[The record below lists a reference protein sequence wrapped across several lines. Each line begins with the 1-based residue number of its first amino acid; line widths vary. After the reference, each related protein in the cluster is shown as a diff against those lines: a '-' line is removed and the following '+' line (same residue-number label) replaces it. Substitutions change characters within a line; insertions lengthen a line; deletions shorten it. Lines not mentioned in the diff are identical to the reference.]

1 MSDPAD
7 EQPPSIAVAIGHFVR
22 KFRAENHVSRDALAN
37 GGSALGMTWGPT
49 SIENIEAGR
58 FAPTLPTLFALCA
71 AMSAASW
78 RTDWGERITLPDL
91 FADVERVTI
100 AEDFAVSKGRL
111 LSFMGFDS
119 PEVLLTVGDIASE
132 YVRMLDAQVRR
143 STPSLAERR
152 AAKKLGIDP
161 DVLRDT
167 AWHLWSDTLEGIV
180 SKSVGPDA
188 SPQARGHETRFR
200 VAELREYLNE
210 RNADG

>member
-1 MSDPAD
+1 MPDASE
-7 EQPPSIAVAIGHFVR
+7 EQPPSIAVAIGRFVR
-22 KFRAENHVSRDALAN
+22 KFRAENHISRDALAN

-71 AMSAASW
+71 ALSAASW
-78 RTDWGERITLPDL
+78 RTDRHERITLPDL

-100 AEDFAVSKGRL
+100 AEDFAVSKDRL

-119 PEVLLTVGDIASE
+119 PDNLLTVSDLASE
-132 YVRMLDAQVRR
+132 YVRMLQAQVRKV
-143 STPSLAERR
+143 TPSLAERR

-180 SKSVGPDA
+180 SKSVGPEA

-200 VAELREYLNE
+200 VAELREYLND
-210 RNADG
+210 RNAGG